1 MRMGEYGIVKT
12 FIQIK
17 IQILM
22 VMGISYLKTTT
33 TMNSL
38 GVTIR
43 KISISKGGRKENIS
57 SKDYN
62 KQILTLHRK
71 LKKIDKEMTTSYV
84 VERDN
89 KHKRKFH
96 MHLLINYTDKTNL
109 YNQLS
114 RFIGGNT
121 WQERKEGL
129 DTIYGCNGKYGE
141 VDTHYIYNEI
151 GFINYMNKEGLTKT
165 LI

>member
-1 MRMGEYGIVKT
+1 
-12 FIQIK
+12 
-17 IQILM
+17 
-22 VMGISYLKTTT
+22 MGISYLKTTT

-43 KISISKGGRKENIS
+43 KISISKRGRKENIS

-71 LKKIDKEMTTSYV
+71 LKKIDKKMTTSYV

-89 KHKRKFH
+89 HKNKFH

-121 WQERKEGL
+121 WKERKEGL
-129 DTIYGCNGKYGE
+129 GTIYGCNGKYGE

-151 GFINYMNKEGLTKT
+151 GFINYMNKDEQSKT

>member
-1 MRMGEYGIVKT
+1 MRMGKYGIVKT

-71 LKKIDKEMTTSYV
+71 LKKIDKKMTTSYV

-89 KHKRKFH
+89 HKNKFH

-114 RFIGGNT
+114 RFIGGNA
-121 WQERKEGL
+121 WKERKEGL

-151 GFINYMNKEGLTKT
+151 GFINYMNKYEQSKT

>member
-1 MRMGEYGIVKT
+1 MRMGEYGIVKN
-12 FIQIK
+12 IYSNQIE
-17 IQILM
+17 ILM

-43 KISISKGGRKENIS
+43 KISISKRGRKENIS

-71 LKKIDKEMTTSYV
+71 LKKIDKKMTTSYV
-84 VERDN
+84 VERDDN
-89 KHKRKFH
+89 KNKFH
-96 MHLLINYTDKTNL
+96 MHLLTNCTDKTNL

-114 RFIGGNT
+114 RFIGGNV

-151 GFINYMNKEGLTKT
+151 GFINYMNKYEQSKT

>member
-1 MRMGEYGIVKT
+1 
-12 FIQIK
+12 
-17 IQILM
+17 M
-22 VMGISYLKTTT
+22 VMGTSYLKTTT

-71 LKKIDKEMTTSYV
+71 LKKIDKKMTTSYV

-89 KHKRKFH
+89 RHKRKFH
-96 MHLLINYTDKTNL
+96 IHLLINYTDKTNL

-114 RFIGGNT
+114 RFIGGNI
-121 WQERKEGL
+121 WQEKKEGL
-129 DTIYGCNGKYGE
+129 ERKDGFDTIYGCNGKYGE

-151 GFINYMNKEGLTKT
+151 GFLNYMNKYEQSKT
-165 LI
+165 LT

>member
-1 MRMGEYGIVKT
+1 
-12 FIQIK
+12 
-17 IQILM
+17 M
-22 VMGISYLKTTT
+22 VMGISYIKTTT
-33 TMNSL
+33 TMDSL

-89 KHKRKFH
+89 HKNKFH
-96 MHLLINYTDKTNL
+96 MHLLIIYTDKNNL

-114 RFIGGNT
+114 RFIGGNI
-121 WQERKEGL
+121 WKERKEGL

>member
-1 MRMGEYGIVKT
+1 MAMGT
-12 FIQIK
+12 
-17 IQILM
+17 
-22 VMGISYLKTTT
+22 SYLKTTT

-71 LKKIDKEMTTSYV
+71 LKKIDKKMTTSYV

-89 KHKRKFH
+89 RHKRKFH

-114 RFIGGNT
+114 RFIGGNI
-121 WQERKEGL
+121 WKERKEGL

-141 VDTHYIYNEI
+141 VDTHCIYNEI
-151 GFINYMNKEGLTKT
+151 GFINYMNKDGLTKT

>member
-1 MRMGEYGIVKT
+1 
-12 FIQIK
+12 
-17 IQILM
+17 M

-38 GVTIR
+38 GVSIR
-43 KISISKGGRKENIS
+43 KISISKRGRKKNIS
-57 SKDYN
+57 SKDYK
-62 KQILTLHRK
+62 KQILTLHRR

-89 KHKRKFH
+89 NHKRKFH

-114 RFIGGNT
+114 RFIGGNI
-121 WQERKEGL
+121 WQEKKEGL
-129 DTIYGCNGKYGE
+129 ERKDGFDTIYGCNGKYGE

-151 GFINYMNKEGLTKT
+151 GFLNYMNKYEQSKT
-165 LI
+165 LT